1 VSPIIA
7 ENSENNN
14 MDSNFGAAFDKL
26 DRNIQQKIVEQLR
39 RRQFHY
45 IEAMRRGYYGGT
57 KVVIIGDTPGPGRPT
72 TPGYHH
78 TPFYSTKNSSLWV
91 NKLLVEN
98 DIDEDELLWFNS
110 VLADGSELNPV
121 HIQDLM
127 RLDPAFIVLGGNA
140 EKWFKKAAPGV
151 KYVKVYH
158 PQFAKR
164 FKSKEPYALIDEIK
178 KVLS

>member
-1 VSPIIA
+1 MTST
-7 ENSENNN
+7 
-14 MDSNFGAAFDKL
+14 FGAAFDKL
-26 DRNIQQKIVEQLR
+26 PRETQAKISQQLR
-39 RRQFHY
+39 TRLFHY
-45 IEAMRRGYYGGT
+45 TEAMRRGYYGGT

-91 NKLLVEN
+91 NKLLVES
-98 DIDEDELLWFNS
+98 DIDEDALLWFNAE
-110 VLADGSELNPV
+110 LADGSALNPV

-127 RLDPAFIVLGGNA
+127 RLEPTFIVLGGKA
-140 EKWFKKAAPGV
+140 EKWFKAAAPGV

-178 KVLS
+178 KVI